1 MSPALQSIHLISD
14 RSRGGQHTTLCCWS
28 AGTRDNVAR
37 LLIVEAECP
46 WPGLTGQCVPTPGL
60 GTFLPYPG
68 SPRSPLSSVHTVAVT
83 GRGINNKIRGHFH
96 NIRIRRLLASASFF
110 ESTYSIVLSHL
121 RLFYNSIIN
130 RRLNTLIC
138 KYLYRLVVLRIFAVK
153 TMAPIGAFSKYC
165 IQTYLVPQNF
175 VDAY

>member
-14 RSRGGQHTTLCCWS
+14 RSRGAQHTTLCCWS

-46 WPGLTGQCVPTPGL
+46 WPGLGAVCANTRLGNIPT
-60 GTFLPYPG
+60 PG

-83 GRGINNKIRGHFH
+83 GRGINNKIRGNFH
-96 NIRIRRLLASASFF
+96 SIRIRRLLASASFF

-153 TMAPIGAFSKYC
+153 TVAPVGAFSKYC

-175 VDAY
+175 VDA

>member
-14 RSRGGQHTTLCCWS
+14 RSRGGQHNTLCCWS

-83 GRGINNKIRGHFH
+83 GRGINNKIRGNFH
-96 NIRIRRLLASASFF
+96 SIRIRRLLASASFF

-153 TMAPIGAFSKYC
+153 TVAPVGAFSKYC
-165 IQTYLVPQNF
+165 IQTYHVPPNF